1 MTTSSLVVPGREP
14 AWIAAVAVLA
24 VSAIVGALAPD
35 LRWLHYASK
44 PAATLAVAA
53 MVLQA
58 SWASGRY
65 RNAILAG
72 LLLSTLGD
80 VFLMLPQREGGPD
93 WFVFGLASFLLA
105 HVAYLVALCGR
116 ARFFARAWPFVAYA
130 AVALA
135 DRNRARDE
143 PDAVLARAGAREGLR
158 PALARGLGRRD
169 ARRVVLAHEREI
181 LGQDHELRPR
191 LPRRGD
197 QTAGLAQVGS
207 DVRAARHLHRGRAE
221 PVLVSHPRAPAA
233 CPRAGRRN
241 ARRAPAR
248 RVRSARPPARPRS
261 P

>member
-135 DRNRARDE
+135 VAM
-143 PDAVLARAGAREGLR
+143 VLW
-158 PALARGLGRRD
+158 
-169 ARRVVLAHEREI
+169 
-181 LGQDHELRPR
+181 PR
-191 LPRRGD
+191 LPAALQAAVAVYVLLLSAMAAQAAAVWALRRDGGS
-197 QTAGLAQVGS
+197 ALAALGGAFFVAS
-207 DVRAARHLHRGRAE
+207 DATLAIDRFVV
-221 PVLVSHPRAPAA
+221 PFPAA
-233 CPRAGRRN
+233 VVIVLATYWAAQLLIGLSVRR
-241 ARRAPAR
+241 
-248 RVRSARPPARPRS
+248 
-261 P
+261 